1 MQTVT
6 VNNQRDVRHSISHR
20 TLGVAASTL
29 ALLCTPLAARSAQQP
44 AAAIATTE
52 DTLRLYYLGYPIGWE
67 RYSLK
72 AAPSG
77 MQLDA
82 DFDYVDRGRR
92 THIQGSLQLAE
103 GYTPRHLQVARL
115 TDTSRTVETQVD
127 IEGPRATVLRSGK
140 TLSVELPKVA
150 FAISPYTPVSQHLA
164 MLRYWMAQGSP
175 ASIAVVPGGPTNLV
189 RIERRGTDTLSRGAG
204 RIVLTRYAIDGVV
217 WGIEYV
223 WLDETGRLAAFT
235 TAGGGGLSL
244 EAIRKDLDPLYPKL
258 MEAAARA
265 ATNDLAAISQS
276 VKPVAEGTVALVG
289 ATLVDGTGR
298 DAVPNATVVVA
309 NGRVAAAGP
318 SAATPVPAGA
328 RRIDVHGKTIVP
340 GLWDMHTHLNQLEWA
355 PVYLAAGVTTVRDMG
370 NEIPFILA
378 LRRAVDS
385 GGALGP
391 RMLLAGLVDGGGPN
405 AFGALNA
412 STPEEGRELVRQ
424 YHKLGF
430 QQMKLYSLLRPD
442 VVAAICREAHA
453 LGMTVTGHVPT
464 SLTLLAAVDSGMD
477 QIAHQPV
484 RGDPQSDSVRRVIA
498 ELKHHGTVIDP
509 TASWG
514 ELLGHSTAEPV
525 TNLQPVLHHLPPV
538 LAQRIAAMGAPNVDT
553 ATAHA
558 RLARTLAIIRALHE
572 AGVPIVPGTDEG
584 IPGFSLYREL
594 ELYVKAGMTPM
605 DAIRSATAVSARAMR
620 LDEKVGTLEAGK
632 LADLLVLDANP
643 LEDIFEHPT
652 GSTGDERWL
661 ALRQRNAVARGGLPT
676 VEPDPNELQSP
687 LP

>member
-1 MQTVT
+1 MSK
-6 VNNQRDVRHSISHR
+6 QRDDRLSISRR
-20 TLGVAASTL
+20 TLGVAAATL
-29 ALLCTPLAARSAQQP
+29 ALLCAPLATRSAQQP
-44 AAAIATTE
+44 ASAIVTTA

-72 AAPSG
+72 AVPSG

-92 THIQGSLQLAE
+92 THIQGMLQLAE
-103 GYTPRHLQVARL
+103 GYKPRHLQVARL

-127 IEGPRATVLRSGK
+127 IEAQRATVLRAGK
-140 TLSVELPKVA
+140 SLVVDLPKVA

-164 MLRYWMAQGSP
+164 MLRYWIAQGSP
-175 ASIAVVPGGPTNLV
+175 ASIAVVPGRPTNLV
-189 RIERRGTDTLSRGAG
+189 RIQRRGSDTLSEGER
-204 RIVLTRYAIDGVV
+204 RVVLTRYAIDGVV

-244 EAIRKDLDPLYPKL
+244 EAIRKDLDPLYAKL
-258 MEAAARA
+258 MEVAARA
-265 ATNDLAAISQS
+265 AMDDLAAISRS
-276 VKPVAEGTVALVG
+276 VRPIAEGTVALIG
-289 ATLVDGTGR
+289 ATLVDGSGR
-298 DAVPNATVVVA
+298 EAVPNATVVVA
-309 NGRVAAAGP
+309 NGRVAVAGP
-318 SAATPVPAGA
+318 SARTPVPAGA
-328 RRIDVHGKTIVP
+328 RRIDVRGKTIVP

-355 PVYLAAGVTTVRDMG
+355 PVYMAAGVTTVRDMG
-370 NEIPFILA
+370 NEIPFVLA

-412 STPEEGRELVRQ
+412 TTPEEGRELVRQ

-442 VVAAICREAHA
+442 VVAAIAREAHA

-477 QIAHQPV
+477 QIAHLPV
-484 RGDPQSDSVRRVIA
+484 RGDPQSDSVRHIIA
-498 ELKHHGTVIDP
+498 ELKRHGTVIDP
-509 TASWG
+509 TVSWG

-538 LAQRIAAMGAPNVDT
+538 LALRIAAMGAPNVDT

-584 IPGFSLYREL
+584 VPGFSIYREL

-605 DAIRSATAVSARAMR
+605 EAIRSATAVSARAMR

-643 LEDIFEHPT
+643 LEDISNIRRVRLVMKG
-652 GSTGDERWL
+652 GSLYDSA
-661 ALRQRNAVARGGLPT
+661 ALWRAAGFRP
-676 VEPDPNELQSP
+676 
-687 LP
+687 

>member
-1 MQTVT
+1 MRIVT
-6 VNNQRDVRHSISHR
+6 LSARRHNAQSVSR
-20 TLGVAASTL
+20 RALGIATATL
-29 ALLCTPLAARSAQQP
+29 ACLLPPLAVPYAQQP
-44 AAAIATTE
+44 SSTVATTN

-72 AAPSG
+72 AVQSG
-77 MQLDA
+77 MLMES

-92 THIQGSLQLAE
+92 THVEGVLQLAE
-103 GYTPRHLQVARL
+103 GYAPRHLEVARV
-115 TDTSRTVETQVD
+115 TDTSRTVVTRVD
-127 IEGPRATVLRSGK
+127 IERQRATVLRDGK
-140 TLSVELPKVA
+140 TVSVELPKVA

-175 ASIAVVPGGPTNLV
+175 ASISVVPGGPTNLV

-204 RIVLTRYAIDGVV
+204 RILLTRYAIDGVV

-223 WLDETGRLAAFT
+223 WLDDTGRLAAFT

-258 MEAAARA
+258 MEIAARA
-265 ATNDLAAISQS
+265 AMEDLAAISRS
-276 VKPVAEGTVALVG
+276 VRPIAEGTVALIG

-318 SAATPVPAGA
+318 SAGTPVPAGA
-328 RRIDVHGKTIVP
+328 RRVDVRGKTIVP

-355 PVYLAAGVTTVRDMG
+355 PVYIAAGVTTVRDMG

-412 STPEEGRELVRQ
+412 STPEEGREVVRQ

-464 SLTLLAAVDSGMD
+464 SLALLAAVDSGMD

-498 ELKHHGTVIDP
+498 ELKRHGTVIDP

-558 RLARTLAIIRALHE
+558 RMARTLAIIRALHE

-584 IPGFSLYREL
+584 IPGFSLYREI

-620 LDEKVGTLEAGK
+620 MDEKVGTLEAGK

-643 LEDIFEHPT
+643 LEDI
-652 GSTGDERWL
+652 SNIRRVRL
-661 ALRQRNAVARGGLPT
+661 VMKGGLLYDSAALWRAAGFRP
-676 VEPDPNELQSP
+676 
-687 LP
+687 

>member
-44 AAAIATTE
+44 AAAIAATE

-103 GYTPRHLQVARL
+103 GYTPRRLQVARL

-127 IEGPRATVLRSGK
+127 IDGQRATVLRSGK

-189 RIERRGTDTLSRGAG
+189 RIELRGTDTLSQGAG

-223 WLDETGRLAAFT
+223 WLDDTGRLAAFT

-244 EAIRKDLDPLYPKL
+244 EAIRKDLDPLYASL
-258 MEAAARA
+258 MKVAARA
-265 ATNDLAAISQS
+265 AMEDLAAISRS
-276 VKPVAEGTVALVG
+276 VRPIADGTIALVG

-412 STPEEGRELVRQ
+412 STPEEGREVVRQ

-498 ELKHHGTVIDP
+498 ELKRHGTVIDP

-558 RLARTLAIIRALHE
+558 RMARTLAIIRALHE

-584 IPGFSLYREL
+584 IPGFSLYREI

-620 LDEKVGTLEAGK
+620 MDETVGTLEAGK

-643 LEDIFEHPT
+643 IEDI
-652 GSTGDERWL
+652 SNIRRVRL
-661 ALRQRNAVARGGLPT
+661 VMKGGLVYDSAALWRAAGFRP
-676 VEPDPNELQSP
+676 
-687 LP
+687 